1 MGSLSSSQRQFVIL
15 NAKKNVLVEA
25 GKKRK
30 RSMEEDDLLKT
41 LQNKIKHGK
50 RDMQDFDQ
58 RLVIKI
64 PGKSDN
70 ERKRMERMKQSEE
83 KVEKEKADARVR
95 MVAHRAGGISDA
107 RRVDVR
113 AGRKK
118 NQGSSVYSG
127 DALRNQEILDGTFIV
142 DQLGEGTP
150 DYLGA
155 LGTSQCSFCGALKCF
170 RIGNIFLWFF
180 INWICTFGSG
190 GEARPTLQCA
200 ALVAESTCRA
210 FPRLLLS

>member
-1 MGSLSSSQRQFVIL
+1 MR
-15 NAKKNVLVEA
+15 
-25 GKKRK
+25 
-30 RSMEEDDLLKT
+30 
-41 LQNKIKHGK
+41 
-50 RDMQDFDQ
+50 
-58 RLVIKI
+58 
-64 PGKSDN
+64 
-70 ERKRMERMKQSEE
+70 SEE
-83 KVEKEKADARVR
+83 QVENENANARVG

-118 NQGSSVYSG
+118 NQGSSIYSG

-170 RIGNIFLWFF
+170 PIANIIL
-180 INWICTFGSG
+180 
-190 GEARPTLQCA
+190 
-200 ALVAESTCRA
+200 
-210 FPRLLLS
+210 

>member
-15 NAKKNVLVEA
+15 NAKKNVLVA
-25 GKKRK
+25 TGTKRK
-30 RSMEEDDLLKT
+30 RSMEENVLLKT
-41 LQNKIKHGK
+41 LQTKIKHGK
-50 RDMQDFDQ
+50 RDMADFDQ
-58 RLVIKI
+58 RLLIKL
-64 PGKSDN
+64 PGRSDT
-70 ERKRMERMKQSEE
+70 ERKRMRRMMRSEE
-83 KVEKEKADARVR
+83 QVENENADARVG

-127 DALRNQEILDGTFIV
+127 DGLRNQEILDGTFIV

-170 RIGNIFLWFF
+170 PIANIFL
-180 INWICTFGSG
+180 
-190 GEARPTLQCA
+190 
-200 ALVAESTCRA
+200 
-210 FPRLLLS
+210 

>member
-15 NAKKNVLVEA
+15 NAKKNVLVET

-30 RSMEEDDLLKT
+30 RSTEEDGLLRT
-41 LQNKIKHGK
+41 LQIKIMNGK
-50 RDMQDFDQ
+50 RDMVDFDQ
-58 RLVIKI
+58 RLLIKM
-64 PGKSDN
+64 PGKSDT
-70 ERKRMERMKQSEE
+70 ERKRVRRMKRSVEQ
-83 KVEKEKADARVR
+83 VEKDNADARVI
-95 MVAHRAGGISDA
+95 MVACRAGGISDA

-155 LGTSQCSFCGALKCF
+155 LGTSLCSFCGALK
-170 RIGNIFLWFF
+170 
-180 INWICTFGSG
+180 
-190 GEARPTLQCA
+190 
-200 ALVAESTCRA
+200 
-210 FPRLLLS
+210 

>member
-15 NAKKNVLVEA
+15 NARKNVLVET

-30 RSMEEDDLLKT
+30 RSTEEDGLLRT
-41 LQNKIKHGK
+41 LQIKIMNGK
-50 RDMQDFDQ
+50 RDMVDFDR
-58 RLVIKI
+58 RLLIKM
-64 PGKSDN
+64 PGKSATA
-70 ERKRMERMKQSEE
+70 RRRMMRMKQTEE
-83 KVEKEKADARVR
+83 QAEKENADARVR

-127 DALRNQEILDGTFIV
+127 DGLRNQEILDGTFIV

-155 LGTSQCSFCGALKCF
+155 LGTSLCSFCGALK
-170 RIGNIFLWFF
+170 
-180 INWICTFGSG
+180 
-190 GEARPTLQCA
+190 
-200 ALVAESTCRA
+200 
-210 FPRLLLS
+210 